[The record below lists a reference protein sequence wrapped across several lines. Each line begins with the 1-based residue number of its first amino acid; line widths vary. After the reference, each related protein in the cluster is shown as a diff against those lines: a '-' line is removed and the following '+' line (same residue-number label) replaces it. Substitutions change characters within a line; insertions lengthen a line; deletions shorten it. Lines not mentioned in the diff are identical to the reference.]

1 MIFKITDVTISSSCK
16 GRLQK
21 LYSGPNSDDSI
32 LPVTLTCFQE
42 KLFVA
47 NGHAEQPCI
56 LVLHGNRGV
65 LLRRII
71 SSLLSSPCGLCLVD
85 THLFVSSSNHCI
97 IKLPI
102 SSANEDVKLYCGKP
116 NEPGNQD
123 GVVTSAKFH
132 SPYGITNMGSTLIV
146 CDSGNKS
153 IRLIN

>member
-1 MIFKITDVTISSSCK
+1 MIFKLTDVTVSSSCK

-32 LPVTLTCFQE
+32 LPVALTCFQE

-56 LVLHGNRGV
+56 LVLHGNKGV

-85 THLFVSSSNHCI
+85 THLFVAISNHCI

-102 SSANEDVKLYCGKP
+102 LAVPMRMWNCTVE
-116 NEPGNQD
+116 NQ
-123 GVVTSAKFH
+123 
-132 SPYGITNMGSTLIV
+132 
-146 CDSGNKS
+146 KS
-153 IRLIN
+153 REIRMVSLLKQSFTPPMALRTWVQL